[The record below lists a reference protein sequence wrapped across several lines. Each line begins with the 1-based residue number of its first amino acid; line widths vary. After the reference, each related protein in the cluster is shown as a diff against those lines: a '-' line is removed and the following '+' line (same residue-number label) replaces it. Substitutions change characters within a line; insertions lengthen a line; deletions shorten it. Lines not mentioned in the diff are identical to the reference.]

1 VIIAELDLYGTF
13 VRKVVDKVWWLTVT
27 ATSASLLTLT
37 VPMGLGALYVL
48 HLDGGLAVIVAPCDS
63 LGRRTS
69 CSL

>member
-48 HLDGGLAVIVAPCDS
+48 HLDGG
-63 LGRRTS
+63 
-69 CSL
+69 